1 MQEGS
6 RSFERSAGTGATAET
21 RAAGASGSDESD
33 RLFRNGTGIRGMDAR
48 SSLTVAALSVALREH
63 RACAMADAEAR
74 VRSAEQRA
82 ERIREL
88 VIQETLECIERLEGQ
103 GRVSPL
109 LIEPVLLWVQRELRR
124 LDELFPFRQQMDRPV
139 PSGDQIW
146 Q

>member
-1 MQEGS
+1 
-6 RSFERSAGTGATAET
+6 
-21 RAAGASGSDESD
+21 
-33 RLFRNGTGIRGMDAR
+33 MDAR
-48 SSLTVAALSVALREH
+48 SSLAVAALSVALREH